1 MFIWTGTIVINLN
14 KKMLIGFSHEVRS
27 YLPSI
32 RKDIEGYRHNAGQ
45 SNTLEEALRHLHTIK
60 GASALMGLSA
70 LSQLITCVQE
80 LLENVLVGQEPLD
93 SAQETWL
100 SHAIDRIEP
109 YLDDLLD
116 DGIDDQRLM
125 EEIGQSYSALQGR
138 IVTEDVD
145 TGVADEAPDAACTPT
160 EDLIGSED
168 LTEAEAI
175 QDEEQPAQT
184 EAFIFEWS
192 RDASESQNTD
202 ASDSTADYIPALDDE
217 EKLDARDND
226 ASADEIEQTEAD
238 LADLES
244 EPNGGAGTADEAIHT
259 TKSKNSPVDAAMHS
273 DEAYAQLPD
282 AEDDEFEFSVAEVYS
297 IRSGVVSANAP
308 EFQEI
313 ETFTPLKPADTWDEL
328 SSQDSISSE
337 ERILSCYDLTG
348 AVKKPSAA
356 SGALDELIKSIDYEV
371 REVYHHEALSTSRQ
385 PRLAYMKAV
394 ERYVTFAIAE
404 SLYAVS
410 VTCILEISRAPNI
423 TPIPNVPPWIPGV
436 INLRGEIISVIDLR
450 AFLGIDETYQA
461 DSRRLLVVK
470 TPGEEITTSL
480 VVDQVRGFVR
490 LDTKQMTAA
499 GTSLDDWVAPYLTGV
514 FEYEDQILAVMD
526 LESFLLSPEI
536 CQFD

>member
-1 MFIWTGTIVINLN
+1 MINLN

-32 RKDIEGYRHNAGQ
+32 REGIEGYRHNAGQ

-70 LSQLITCVQE
+70 LSRSITCVQE
-80 LLENVLVGQEPLD
+80 LLENWLAGQEPLD

-109 YLDDLLD
+109 YLDALLD
-116 DGIDDQRLM
+116 GDINDQGLM
-125 EEIGQSYSALQGR
+125 EEIEQSYSALQAKS
-138 IVTEDVD
+138 VTDDRD
-145 TGVADEAPDAACTPT
+145 TGVGEEAPDAACPPA
-160 EDLIGSED
+160 EDLVGSED
-168 LTEAEAI
+168 PTEAEAI

-184 EAFIFEWS
+184 EDFVFEWS
-192 RDASESQNTD
+192 TDASESQDTD
-202 ASDSTADYIPALDDE
+202 VTESTADDILASDDE
-217 EKLDARDND
+217 ERLDVQDQG
-226 ASADEIEQTEAD
+226 ASADETEQTEAA
-238 LADLES
+238 LADPES
-244 EPNGGAGTADEAIHT
+244 EPEGGVGTADEAPHIT
-259 TKSKNSPVDAAMHS
+259 ASESRPIDAAMHS

-282 AEDDEFEFSVAEVYS
+282 AEDDEFECNVAEVDD
-297 IRSGVVSANAP
+297 IQSGMVWADAP
-308 EFQEI
+308 EFQEVEI
-313 ETFTPLKPADTWDEL
+313 FTLLKPAATCDEP

-337 ERILSCYDLTG
+337 KRALSGYDLTG
-348 AVKKPSAA
+348 AVEKPPAV
-356 SGALDELIKSIDYEV
+356 SGALDELIESIDHEV
-371 REVYHHEALSTSRQ
+371 REVYHHEALFTSRQ
-385 PRLAYMKAV
+385 PSLAYMKAV

-410 VTCILEISRAPNI
+410 VTSVLEISRVPRM

-436 INLRGEIISVIDLR
+436 INLRGEMISVIDLR

-480 VVDQVRGFVR
+480 VVDQVRGLVR

-514 FEYEDQILAVMD
+514 FEYEDQVLAVMD
-526 LESFLLSPEI
+526 LERFLLSPEI

>member
-1 MFIWTGTIVINLN
+1 VTNLN

-32 RKDIEGYRHNAGQ
+32 REDIEGYRHNTGQ
-45 SNTLEEALRHLHTIK
+45 SNALAEALRHLHTIK

-70 LSQLITCVQE
+70 LSRLITCVQE
-80 LLENVLVGQEPLD
+80 LLENRLAGQEPLD
-93 SAQETWL
+93 RDQETWL
-100 SHAIDRIEP
+100 SYAIDRIEP
-109 YLDDLLD
+109 YLDALLD
-116 DGIDDQRLM
+116 GDIDDQRLA
-125 EEIGQSYSALQGR
+125 EEIEQSYSALQGGS
-138 IVTEDVD
+138 VTEDVD
-145 TGVADEAPDAACTPT
+145 TGVSDEALDAVCTSA
-160 EDLIGSED
+160 EDLVGSED

-184 EAFIFEWS
+184 EDFIFEWS
-192 RDASESQNTD
+192 SDASESQNADITE
-202 ASDSTADYIPALDDE
+202 STADDILGLDDE
-217 EKLDARDND
+217 ERLGAQDHD
-226 ASADEIEQTEAD
+226 ASADEIEQTEAA
-238 LADLES
+238 LADPES
-244 EPNGGAGTADEAIHT
+244 EPEGGDGVADDPLHATES
-259 TKSKNSPVDAAMHS
+259 KSSLIDAAMHG

-282 AEDDEFEFSVAEVYS
+282 AEDDGLEFHVAEVDDFQS
-297 IRSGVVSANAP
+297 DVTWADKP

-313 ETFTPLKPADTWDEL
+313 ETFALLKPADTCDAP
-328 SSQDSISSE
+328 SSQDSIPSGE
-337 ERILSCYDLTG
+337 CILSGYDLTG
-348 AVKKPSAA
+348 SVEKPPAA
-356 SGALDELIKSIDYEV
+356 SGALDELIESIDHEV
-371 REVYHHEALSTSRQ
+371 YEVYHHEALSTSRQ
-385 PRLAYMKAV
+385 PLLAYMKAV
-394 ERYVTFAIAE
+394 ERYVTFAIAG

-410 VTCILEISRAPNI
+410 VTSVLEISRTPHI

-499 GTSLDDWVAPYLTGV
+499 GTPLDDWVAPYLTGV
-514 FEYEDQILAVMD
+514 FEYEDQVLAVMD
-526 LESFLLSPEI
+526 LERFLLSPEI

>member
-1 MFIWTGTIVINLN
+1 MINLN

-32 RKDIEGYRHNAGQ
+32 REDIEGYRHNAGQ
-45 SNTLEEALRHLHTIK
+45 SNTLEAALRHLHTIK

-70 LSQLITCVQE
+70 LSRSITCVQE
-80 LLENVLVGQEPLD
+80 LLENVLAEQEPLD
-93 SAQETWL
+93 SAQESWL

-109 YLDDLLD
+109 YLDALLD
-116 DGIDDQRLM
+116 GDIADQGLM
-125 EEIGQSYSALQGR
+125 EEIEQSYSALQAKS
-138 IVTEDVD
+138 VTDDID
-145 TGVADEAPDAACTPT
+145 TGVADEAPDAACSPA
-160 EDLIGSED
+160 EDLVGSEE

-184 EAFIFEWS
+184 EDFVFEWS
-192 RDASESQNTD
+192 RDVSESQDTD
-202 ASDSTADYIPALDDE
+202 ATDTTADDILATNDE
-217 EKLDARDND
+217 EGLDARDHG
-226 ASADEIEQTEAD
+226 ASADEIEQTEAAK
-238 LADLES
+238 ADPENELEGGVGIADETPHTTES
-244 EPNGGAGTADEAIHT
+244 E
-259 TKSKNSPVDAAMHS
+259 SSPIDAAMHG
-273 DEAYAQLPD
+273 DEDHAQLPD
-282 AEDDEFEFSVAEVYS
+282 AEDDEIEFSVAEVDG
-297 IRSGVVSANAP
+297 IQSGVVGADVP

-313 ETFTPLKPADTWDEL
+313 ETLMLLQPADTGDDP

-337 ERILSCYDLTG
+337 ERILFGYDLTES
-348 AVKKPSAA
+348 VEKPPAA
-356 SGALDELIKSIDYEV
+356 SGALDELIESIDHEV

-385 PRLAYMKAV
+385 SSLAYMKTV

-410 VTCILEISRAPNI
+410 VTSVLEISRVPRI

-514 FEYEDQILAVMD
+514 FEYEDQVLAVMD